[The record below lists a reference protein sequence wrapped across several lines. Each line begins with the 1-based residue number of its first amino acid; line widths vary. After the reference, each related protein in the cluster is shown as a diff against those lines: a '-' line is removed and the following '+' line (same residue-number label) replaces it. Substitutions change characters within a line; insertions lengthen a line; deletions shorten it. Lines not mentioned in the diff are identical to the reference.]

1 MEDLDIA
8 AITKRSI
15 HGVFALVSRTFV
27 VQAITFTSNFLLTL
41 YLSPTVFGV
50 YFIVTAI
57 IAFLVYFSDIGL
69 AAALIQKKDAVTEE
83 DLRTT
88 FTIQQTLV
96 VTVVVLALIAS
107 PWVAKFYHLNTAGLF
122 LFQSLIIAFFL
133 SSLKTIPS
141 ILLERDLRFD
151 KIVIPEIV
159 ETLFFNVTA
168 LVLAVKGL
176 GVSSFTWAVLL
187 RGISGVI
194 TIYIISPWKI
204 RFGFSKEEAKKL
216 LSFGIPFQLNSFL
229 ALLKDDLMVA
239 YVGKVLP
246 LAQVGYIGFAQKWSV
261 APLQLI
267 MENIVRITFPSYA
280 RLQHDTE
287 HLVKAIEKSL
297 FALTSIIFPVLVG
310 LITLSPLFVH
320 LIPRYQKWEPAL
332 FSLALFTLAS
342 AGATI
347 STPLTNALNAIGK
360 IKASLY
366 LMIMWTVLTWVFVPL
381 FILLVGY
388 NGFAIAS
395 LIIAFTVFI
404 VIYVAKRYIPF
415 SLSPTIMPTL
425 SAIIMAGSME
435 GLMHSLPPTV
445 LTLIILILLGGGVY
459 LGMLYIL
466 AREEL
471 MEDIAIIKRQFKHA
485 V

>member
-15 HGVFALVSRTFV
+15 HGIFALVSRTFI
-27 VQAITFTSNFLLTL
+27 VQAITFTANFLLTI

-69 AAALIQKKDAVTEE
+69 AAALIQKKDEVTEE

-96 VTVVVLALIAS
+96 GAVVIIALIAS
-107 PWVAKFYHLNTAGLF
+107 PFIAKFYRLNTAGLF
-122 LFQSLIIAFFL
+122 LFQSLVIAFFL

-141 ILLERDLRFD
+141 ILLERNLRFE

-168 LVLAVKGL
+168 LVLAVRGF

-204 RFGFSKEEAKKL
+204 RFGFSRTEAKKL

-246 LAQVGYIGFAQKWSV
+246 LAQVGYIGFAQKWSL

-280 RLQHDTE
+280 RLQHDTK

-297 FALTSIIFPVLVG
+297 FALTVVIFPVLVG
-310 LITLSPLFVH
+310 LMTLSPLFVE

-332 FSLALFTLAS
+332 LSLVLFTLAS

-360 IKASLY
+360 IKTSLY
-366 LMIMWTVLTWVFVPL
+366 LMIMWTVLTWVLAPL
-381 FILLVGY
+381 FIFFYGY
-388 NGFAIAS
+388 NGFAMAS
-395 LIIAFTVFI
+395 VIISLTVF
-404 VIYVAKRYIPF
+404 VVVYVAKKYIPF
-415 SLSPTIMPTL
+415 SLRPTIKPTI
-425 SAIIMAGSME
+425 SAVVMAIALE
-435 GLMHSLPPTV
+435 GLLHILPTTVISLLV
-445 LTLIILILLGGGVY
+445 LILLGGGVY
-459 LGMLYIL
+459 VGVIYLL
-466 AREEL
+466 AKDEL
-471 MEDIAIIKRQFKHA
+471 LADIALIRRQFIK
-485 V
+485 